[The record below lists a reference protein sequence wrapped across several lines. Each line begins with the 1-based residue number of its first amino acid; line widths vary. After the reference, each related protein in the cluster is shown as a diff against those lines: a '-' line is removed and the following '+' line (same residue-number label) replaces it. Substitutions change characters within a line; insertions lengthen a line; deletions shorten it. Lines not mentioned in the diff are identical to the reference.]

1 MSELNKEY
9 KRLNTEFNET
19 GPNEQ
24 TIEAMVENLQLR
36 LDLLYK
42 LKNKLNEI
50 KQTKN
55 TNNENY
61 KV

>member
-1 MSELNKEY
+1 M
-9 KRLNTEFNET
+9 

-24 TIEAMVENLQLR
+24 TIEAMVENLQFR

-55 TNNENY
+55 TNNE
-61 KV
+61 KHKA